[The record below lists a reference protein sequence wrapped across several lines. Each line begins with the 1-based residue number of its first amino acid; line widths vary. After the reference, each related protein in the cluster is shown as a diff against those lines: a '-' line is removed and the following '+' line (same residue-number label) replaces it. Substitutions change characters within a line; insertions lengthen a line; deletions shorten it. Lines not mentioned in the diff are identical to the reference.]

1 MTRNKVSTQAL
12 AMRFAVRKA
21 KKWKNRL
28 ILRKK

>member
-1 MTRNKVSTQAL
+1 MTRSRVSLNAL
-12 AMRFAVRKA
+12 AARFALRKA